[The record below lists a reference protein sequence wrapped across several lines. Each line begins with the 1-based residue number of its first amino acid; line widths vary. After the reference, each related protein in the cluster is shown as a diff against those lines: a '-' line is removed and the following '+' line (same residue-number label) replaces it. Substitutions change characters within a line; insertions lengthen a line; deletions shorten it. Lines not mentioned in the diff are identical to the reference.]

1 MSAEKKAMSTMQASD
16 APWTEAG
23 PSRPAVRRKLPVWVR
38 LVLAIS
44 VMLAVTWS
52 AMIYLSY
59 VQQRE
64 ASIAQSRSFAQSVH
78 LMTVAA
84 ITAMMITDV
93 AEERGVFLDQVRNS
107 NDVNDIKVLRFGTV
121 IAQYGEGNQSE
132 SSASPEEKSVLEKGQ
147 ASFTVSDDN
156 STLNAII
163 PILNSKNFQGKN
175 CMKCHEG
182 NAGEVLGAVSMKL
195 RLDNAQAA
203 LQQFTRWIS
212 LVALVLSLPLL
223 ASIYYFVRR
232 FVTRPLG
239 GEPGTA
245 TDVANRVAAG
255 DLAVDVQVRKGDN
268 SSLMFALKNM
278 VDNLTH
284 VVNEVRASADSLSSA
299 SEQVNATAQTM
310 TQASS
315 EQAAGVEQTS
325 AAVEQ
330 MTASITQN
338 SSNAKVTDGMAVQAS
353 EQATEGGQAVQQTV
367 QAMKQI
373 ARKIGIIDDIAYQ
386 TNLLALNA
394 AIEAARAG
402 EHGKGFAVV
411 AAEVRKLAER
421 SQVAAQE
428 IGEMAAGSVAV
439 AEKAGTLLAEMVPA
453 IKKTS
458 DLVQEIAAASEEQAS
473 SVGQIN
479 TSMIQLSQTTQQN
492 ASSSEEL
499 AATAEEMSSQAINL
513 QELVAFFKIET
524 AQAPPQPAPRAA
536 RKSPPARPP
545 LLSHLA
551 EPLGVEAGSFVKF

>member
-1 MSAEKKAMSTMQASD
+1 MSTLQASD
-16 APWTEAG
+16 TPWSDAAPL
-23 PSRPAVRRKLPVWVR
+23 RPTHRSKVPVWVR

-44 VMLAVTWS
+44 AMLVVTWS
-52 AMIYLSY
+52 LMIYLTY
-59 VQQRE
+59 GQQRD
-64 ASIAQSRSFAQSVH
+64 AAIAQSRSFAQSVH

-93 AEERGVFLDQVRNS
+93 AEERGVFLEQVRNS
-107 NDVNDIKVLRFGTV
+107 NDVNDIKVLRYGTV
-121 IAQYGEGNQSE
+121 LAQYGDGDTSE
-132 SSASPEEKSVLEKGQ
+132 SSATPEEKSVMEKGK
-147 ASFTVSDDN
+147 ATFTVSDDN

-182 NAGEVLGAVSMKL
+182 NAGEVLGAVSMKV

-203 LQQFTRWIS
+203 LSRFTWWIS
-212 LVALVLSLPLL
+212 LVALGLSLPLL

-239 GEPGTA
+239 GEPGAA

-255 DLAVDVQVRKGDN
+255 DLAVDVQVRKGDT
-268 SSLMFALKNM
+268 SSLLFALKNM

-284 VVNEVRASADSLSSA
+284 VVNEVRSSADSLSSA
-299 SEQVNATAQTM
+299 SEEVNATAQTM

-353 EQATEGGQAVQQTV
+353 NQATEGGQAVQQTV

-373 ARKIGIIDDIAYQ
+373 AKKIGIIDDIAYQ

-402 EHGKGFAVV
+402 EHGRGFAVV
-411 AAEVRKLAER
+411 AGEVRKLAER

-513 QELVAFFKIET
+513 QQLVAFFKVDAAD
-524 AQAPPQPAPRAA
+524 AQPTAPPRPPRK
-536 RKSPPARPP
+536 REPSSRPP

-551 EPLGVEAGSFVKF
+551 EPIPVEAGSFVKF

>member
-1 MSAEKKAMSTMQASD
+1 MSLLQASD
-16 APWTEAG
+16 SAWTDAPTRRA
-23 PSRPAVRRKLPVWVR
+23 PAARKLPVWAR
-38 LVLAIS
+38 LVIAICA
-44 VMLAVTWS
+44 MLFATWS
-52 AMIYLSY
+52 LMIYLTY
-59 VQQRE
+59 AQQRE
-64 ASIAQSRSFAQSVH
+64 ASIAQSRSFAESVH

-84 ITAMMITDV
+84 ITALMITDV
-93 AEERGVFLDQVRNS
+93 ADQRSVFLDQIRNS
-107 NDVNDIKVLRFGTV
+107 NDVNEIKVLRFGTV
-121 IAQYGEGNQSE
+121 ISQYGDGDKSE
-132 SSASPEEKSVLEKGQ
+132 SAASAEEKAVMEKGKP
-147 ASFTVSDDN
+147 SFSVSEDN
-156 STLNAII
+156 NTLNAII
-163 PILNSKNFQGKN
+163 PILNSRNFQGKN

-195 RLDNAQAA
+195 RLENAQAA
-203 LQQFTRWIS
+203 LRQFTWWIS
-212 LVALVLSLPLL
+212 LLALGLSLPLL

-239 GEPGTA
+239 GEPAAA

-255 DLAVDVQVRKGDN
+255 DLAVDVQVKAGDT
-268 SSLMFALKNM
+268 SSLLYALKNM
-278 VDNLTH
+278 VGNLTH
-284 VVNEVRASADSLSSA
+284 VVNEVRSNADSLSSA

-315 EQAAGVEQTS
+315 EQAVGVEQTS

-338 SSNAKVTDGMAVQAS
+338 SSNAKVTDAMAVQAA
-353 EQATEGGQAVQQTV
+353 EQAAEGGQAVQQTV

-373 ARKIGIIDDIAYQ
+373 AKKIGIIDDIAYQ

-402 EHGKGFAVV
+402 EHGRGFAVV
-411 AAEVRKLAER
+411 AGEVRKLAER

-439 AEKAGTLLAEMVPA
+439 AEKAGTLLGQMVPA
-453 IKKTS
+453 IRKTS

-513 QELVAFFKIET
+513 QQLVAFFKVEGPDASAPPASRPNTRRTT
-524 AQAPPQPAPRAA
+524 AQ
-536 RKSPPARPP
+536 RPP

-551 EPLGVEAGSFVKF
+551 EPVAVEAGSFVKF